1 MKNYPAIKEFICVR
15 ALRYSVSLIFKE
27 ASMAGT
33 GVMGKVSDDAGKE
46 VMNEKLCR
54 KS

>member
-1 MKNYPAIKEFICVR
+1 
-15 ALRYSVSLIFKE
+15 
-27 ASMAGT
+27 MAGT

-54 KS
+54 KSQAMIKILVFTLSYMEDYRKVLVGE